1 MKVIARLALFA
12 LTTGL
17 GCAPPSAELS
27 PADVAAIQHRFD
39 EVASHV
45 TKREYAAWA
54 SDFTPD
60 GVFMIGNAPAS
71 RGRAAIQKFG
81 EAGPKAISLTF
92 SDVQIH
98 GSGSLAW
105 ATSAYTFKAEG
116 APMDDT
122 GKQLI
127 VFQRQPDGSWLTLAA
142 SASSDLPPPP
152 PPLPAKK

>member
-1 MKVIARLALFA
+1 MKVITRLALLA

-17 GCAPPSAELS
+17 GCAPQSADLS
-27 PADVAAIQHRFD
+27 TADVAAIQHRFD
-39 EVASHV
+39 EVASHYAQ
-45 TKREYAAWA
+45 RDYAAWA

-60 GVFMIGNAPAS
+60 GVFMFANAPAS

-92 SDVQIH
+92 SDIQIH
-98 GSGSLAW
+98 GSGSSAW
-105 ATSAYTFKAEG
+105 ATSAYTIKAEG
-116 APMDDT
+116 APMGDT
-122 GKQLI
+122 GKQLV

-152 PPLPAKK
+152 PPLPAKR